1 MAAEILNHN
10 PTHESSIMKFM
21 ITWQFQPG
29 KLHDTLAKFAQ
40 MTPEQDQ
47 ALMGKE
53 IKLIGRWHDLT
64 RGRGVC
70 IVESNNAEAVSRYS
84 LNWNGVVD
92 LDASV
97 VLDDAETRALGKSLK

>member
-1 MAAEILNHN
+1 MV
-10 PTHESSIMKFM
+10 
-21 ITWQFQPG
+21 TWQMHPG

-64 RGRGVC
+64 RGRGVV
-70 IVESNNAEAVSRYS
+70 IMESTSAEAVSRYS
-84 LNWNGVVD
+84 LMWNAFMD

-97 VLDDAETRALGKSLK
+97 VFDDAETRALGKG